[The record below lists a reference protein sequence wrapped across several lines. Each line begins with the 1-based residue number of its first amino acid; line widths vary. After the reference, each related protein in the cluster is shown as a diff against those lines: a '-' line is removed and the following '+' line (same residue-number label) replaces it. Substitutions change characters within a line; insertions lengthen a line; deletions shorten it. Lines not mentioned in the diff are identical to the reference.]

1 MSSLENKQA
10 FEEFIAPTR
19 QCEWVVY
26 AKRPFSGPEAVLKYL
41 SLYTHRVA
49 ISNSRLIAADR
60 NNVTFKWKDYR
71 IKNKD
76 RRRTMSL
83 RTHEFIRRF
92 LMHILPDKFHR
103 IRHYGF
109 LANAVRAQKL
119 VQVRE
124 ALQVPIP
131 ETDIEESEGHSF
143 SCRRCGTPLLIIEII
158 RNLVEQARAPPS
170 SIALS
175 A

>member
-1 MSSLENKQA
+1 
-10 FEEFIAPTR
+10 
-19 QCEWVVY
+19 
-26 AKRPFSGPEAVLKYL
+26 
-41 SLYTHRVA
+41 
-49 ISNSRLIAADR
+49 
-60 NNVTFKWKDYR
+60 
-71 IKNKD
+71 
-76 RRRTMSL
+76 
-83 RTHEFIRRF
+83 
-92 LMHILPDKFHR
+92 MHILPDKFHR
-103 IRHYGF
+103 IRHYGI

-131 ETDIEESEGHSF
+131 GTDIEEESEGHSF

-158 RNLVEQARAPPS
+158 RNLIEQARAPPS